1 MTVFHPKKPEKEVIS
16 MRIPKD
22 VLEILDQKSA
32 QANISRNEFINQFIV
47 FALKHMEDN
56 A

>member
-1 MTVFHPKKPEKEVIS
+1 MERFFSKKQEKEVIS
-16 MRIPKD
+16 IRISTD
-22 VLEILDQKSA
+22 LLATVDQKSA
-32 QANISRNEFINQFIV
+32 SFDISRNEFINQCIV